1 VALPP
6 QRCIGH
12 TAQQAVKELGLG
24 AKLIPPKKVNFI
36 SKNGLV

>member
-12 TAQQAVKELGLG
+12 TAQQAAKELGLG
-24 AKLIPPKKVNFI
+24 AELIPPKKVNFI